1 MSCKSSVSGR
11 ELQHSFVDIAP
22 SPIFAGLNRPGNSVL
37 CAMKMLCGMFSRR
50 RIAAANVAAKQ
61 AHPQMNPV
69 LARFQTLF
77 AAVSMRLYIVNLIE
91 MGTTSHM
98 FYFETVNFRVRALS

>member
-1 MSCKSSVSGR
+1 M
-11 ELQHSFVDIAP
+11 P
-22 SPIFAGLNRPGNSVL
+22 
-37 CAMKMLCGMFSRR
+37 
-50 RIAAANVAAKQ
+50 AKQ
-61 AHPQMNPV
+61 AHPQMNPT

-77 AAVSMRLYIVNLIE
+77 AAVSMRLYIMNLIE